1 MPLAAAAEVE
11 TKTKTGTGTE
21 TEPNYI
27 AGSDFRTT
35 ETAAGST
42 LPL

>member
-1 MPLAAAAEVE
+1 MPIATAAEVE
-11 TKTKTGTGTE
+11 TKTGTE

-27 AGSDFRTT
+27 AGSNFRTT
-35 ETAAGST
+35 KTAAGST

>member
-35 ETAAGST
+35 KTGST